1 MTGDISQ
8 RTEAADDCSVADPTA
23 YAARHGIDIGAATL
37 DHESTDYCE
46 RDAAGL
52 AVVGVTDADGRALAA
67 IEPDEGH
74 AMLLNGPVADG
85 EDWATVAREGVEGVT
100 GAEPSLTGVERVREV
115 THRVDGEPV
124 GTTHHVVFGARLA
137 ADAIPD
143 GFCDTNP
150 WELRWLDAVP
160 AWQDAGV
167 AADDIALFIERT
179 PEP

>member
-1 MTGDISQ
+1 MTGDRSK
-8 RTEAADDCSVADPTA
+8 RTEATDDCSVTEPTA
-23 YAARHGIDIGAATL
+23 YAARHGIEVREAIL
-37 DHESTDYCE
+37 DHEDPEYPE

-74 AMLLNGPVADG
+74 AMPLNGPVADD
-85 EDWATVAREGVEGVT
+85 EDWAAVARQQVRGVT

-137 ADAIPD
+137 GDAIPD

-160 AWQDAGV
+160 AWQDAGT
-167 AADDIALFIERT
+167 AADDIERALEAA
-179 PEP
+179 

>member
-1 MTGDISQ
+1 MTGDISE
-8 RTEAADDCSVADPTA
+8 RTEATDDCSVTEPTA
-23 YAARHGIDIGAATL
+23 YAARHGIEVREATL
-37 DHESTDYCE
+37 NHESVDYPE

-74 AMLLNGPVADG
+74 AMPLNGPVADD
-85 EDWATVAREGVEGVT
+85 EDWATVARQQVRGVT

-124 GTTHHVVFGARLA
+124 GTTHHVVFGARLV
-137 ADAIPD
+137 ADAVPD

-160 AWQDAGV
+160 AWQDAGT
-167 AADDIALFIERT
+167 AADDIERALEAA
-179 PEP
+179 